1 MRKIIAIVTAL
12 IAGGGL
18 GIAVLNT
25 AQQAHAGAFN

>member
-12 IAGGGL
+12 IAGGL

-25 AQQAHAGAFN
+25 AHQAHAGAFN

>member
-12 IAGGGL
+12 IVGGL